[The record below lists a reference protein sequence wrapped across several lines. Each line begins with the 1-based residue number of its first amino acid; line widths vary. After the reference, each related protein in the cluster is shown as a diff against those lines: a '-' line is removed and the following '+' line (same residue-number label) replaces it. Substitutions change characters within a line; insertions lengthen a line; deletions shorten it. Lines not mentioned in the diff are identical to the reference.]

1 MSEEQEEYGVSE
13 YNILLAE
20 NRKLKME
27 LEEVV
32 GKYEEAARTVHS
44 ITGQVNKLQKAL
56 VDLDK
61 QNERPALIDKF
72 AMSVIAGVLTETEIG
87 ESDKECIVELAYSYA
102 QQMQKERQSWI

>member
-32 GKYEEAARTVHS
+32 GKYEEAARE
-44 ITGQVNKLQKAL
+44 IEDA
-56 VDLDK
+56 
-61 QNERPALIDKF
+61 NE
-72 AMSVIAGVLTETEIG
+72 
-87 ESDKECIVELAYSYA
+87 
-102 QQMQKERQSWI
+102 